1 MKSLTDKRE
10 TRRRWKELFVL
21 HWKCKRT
28 KCSILKR
35 IVLLLIILL
44 ICMKCSAQLVTSN
57 PGEYAALIEGN
68 EIINDQ
74 VSKQINGQTETAM
87 YENTIAAE
95 FTQIHSWQSKY
106 NSYLKTVEGY
116 ASSLK
121 AATSLYNDGAHILM
135 TLYQIQKAVS
145 DNKQG
150 IIASISMNNL
160 YVETATNLVAVFS
173 LLKDAVAKG
182 GSENMLTG
190 EERSKTLWAL
200 NDKMA
205 EFSKSLHRLYL
216 SVRYYK
222 MSDVWYNATQ
232 GMLDRDNGEVAR
244 AALSRWKRAVNV
256 MD

>member
-1 MKSLTDKRE
+1 MKSLIDKLER
-10 TRRRWKELFVL
+10 RRRWMSLFVL
-21 HWKCKRT
+21 RHKCKRRRCT
-28 KCSILKR
+28 ILKR
-35 IVLLLIILL
+35 ILLLLLILL

-57 PGEYAALIEGN
+57 PGEYTALIEGN
-68 EIINDQ
+68 GLINDQ
-74 VSKQINGQTETAM
+74 VSKQISGQTQTAI

-95 FTQIHSWQSKY
+95 FTQIHAWQSKY

-121 AATSLYNDGAHILM
+121 AATSLYNDGAHMLM

-145 DNKQG
+145 NNKQG

-160 YVETATNLVAVFS
+160 YIETVTNLVAVFS

-200 NDKMA
+200 NDKFA
-205 EFSKSLHRLYL
+205 EFNKSLHRLYL
-216 SVRYYK
+216 SIKYYK

-244 AALSRWKRAVNV
+244 AALSRWKRAANV